1 MNIKWKNEFIN
12 ILKEFKKIENCPEK
26 YYLLGE
32 INLLLL
38 KNQIEDNEKKKST
51 A

>member
-1 MNIKWKNEFIN
+1 MENKQERFEN
-12 ILKEFKKIENCPEK
+12 ILKEFKKIEDCPEK